1 MKSRKLRNTVLFSG
15 VVLGALALG
24 VVTDTNNTTVF
35 ADVTTSVTSAVPEN
49 QTTKT
54 TGIND
59 TVDASTATD
68 KDYDPINVG
77 NAAKINPSQAMDE
90 NGQYTGVI
98 EPRISDREN
107 LDQMVTVIDAASLL
121 NGDTA
126 HYVEKQADGSFQVNS
141 VTLKGGQ
148 EPAEVKSF
156 NVDVSSVVSG
166 DVVSLDATL
175 DNGVKLQIR
184 SSTLQ
189 DPAKYPNLVSGKT
202 FHVYFI
208 GQNMYDDIH
217 NERVADDSTIGQSV
231 FVGFVNSPLT
241 FHYYNAEGKLS
252 TGTLNLV
259 NGEATPVNNQTTP
272 PAETEKRT
280 EPETPTDTEKPTEP
294 ETPTDAESTTAPTTV
309 VTDEKQAVAED
320 GNKVLTTTTTK
331 TDNAAKAA
339 ALPQTGDDMM
349 TAMLTAVL
357 GLFGLELFLSTSRK
371 KYRFK

>member
-156 NVDVSSVVSG
+156 NVDISSVVSG

-175 DNGVKLQIR
+175 DNGVKLQIG

-208 GQNMYDDIH
+208 RPGMSI
-217 NERVADDSTIGQSV
+217 
-231 FVGFVNSPLT
+231 
-241 FHYYNAEGKLS
+241 
-252 TGTLNLV
+252 
-259 NGEATPVNNQTTP
+259 
-272 PAETEKRT
+272 
-280 EPETPTDTEKPTEP
+280 
-294 ETPTDAESTTAPTTV
+294 
-309 VTDEKQAVAED
+309 
-320 GNKVLTTTTTK
+320 
-331 TDNAAKAA
+331 
-339 ALPQTGDDMM
+339 
-349 TAMLTAVL
+349 
-357 GLFGLELFLSTSRK
+357 
-371 KYRFK
+371 